1 MRHPMIFRARHS
13 LVFLMAAALGCGG
26 GATSGTMS
34 GPTASESATDVA
46 EMLKEHFEATRK
58 APNSAADLT
67 DAPASH
73 PVGHAAVSSQEFIVY
88 WKVPISPSGSGT
100 VLAYH
105 KDTPTAGG
113 SVVMQDGSV
122 KTMTAAEFASAAK
135 AKK

>member
-1 MRHPMIFRARHS
+1 MIVRPWYPAV
-13 LVFLMAAALGCGG
+13 LLMAAALGCGG
-26 GATSGTMS
+26 TNTTGSMS

-46 EMLKEHFEATRK
+46 EMLKEHFEATKK

-73 PVGHAAVSSQEFIVY
+73 PVGHAAVSAQEYVVF

-122 KTMTAAEFASAAK
+122 KTMTAAEFAAAPK